1 MEDELTRRRV
11 LRAEDMRRLTRGRG
25 GHGLLPLVTLLIA
38 GLTLL
43 PVAVV
48 AFSLLTP
55 TTEVWRHLLDTV
67 LPRMVGNTLL
77 LVGGVGLG
85 TLVVGGGLAW
95 LVSAFDFPGRRHFR
109 WMLVLPMAVPTYIM
123 GIVYI
128 ALLDASGPVQ
138 SFVRA
143 SGWSTAG
150 LAEVRSGTSAII
162 VMTLVLYPYVFL
174 LARAGFEELSGS
186 MFEAAQTLGADRKR
200 LFFRVAL
207 PLARPSLVAGVSL
220 ASMEAL
226 ADFATVRYFNFPTV
240 SDGVL
245 RVWYG
250 MMELGAASELAG
262 LLAMFALLLL
272 LLERRTRRRRA
283 YHQSKGK
290 LPGMP
295 VTPLAGWRGAMASMT
310 CSAVM
315 LAAFGLPATQLL
327 AWSVTE
333 LASMQPGVSAVYV
346 RLAWNSVSLAALA
359 AACAAV
365 VAFVMAAVSRLSPT
379 RVTRAATSVVTMGYA
394 MPGAVIAVGVLGP
407 LALFDRV
414 ANMAIES
421 VAGGGVGLI
430 LTGSLVGLAYAYTA
444 RFMAVAYSSVD
455 ASMER
460 IAPNTVLAARSLGAG
475 WLRVG
480 TRVQLP
486 LILPGIIAGMVLVF
500 VDVMR
505 ELPITVVL
513 RPFGYDTLAIW
524 VWQMAAESLWTSTA
538 IPALA
543 IVLVGLL
550 PVKLLL
556 DASGAG
562 MQREE
567 RR

>member
-1 MEDELTRRRV
+1 M
-11 LRAEDMRRLTRGRG
+11 
-25 GHGLLPLVTLLIA
+25 TLLIA

-55 TTEVWRHLLDTV
+55 TWEVWRHLLDTV

-77 LVGGVGLG
+77 LVTGVAVG
-85 TLVVGGGLAW
+85 TLVLGGGLAW

-109 WMLVLPMAVPTYIM
+109 WMLVLPMAVPAYIM

-128 ALLDASGPVQ
+128 ALFDASGPVQ
-138 SFVRA
+138 SFMRA
-143 SGWSTAG
+143 SGWSTAD
-150 LAEVRSGTSAII
+150 LPEVRSGAGAII

-186 MFEAAQTLGADRKR
+186 MFEAAQTLGADGKR
-200 LFFRVAL
+200 RFFRVAL
-207 PLARPSLVAGVSL
+207 PLVRPSLVAGVSL

-250 MMELGAASELAG
+250 MMDLGAASELAG
-262 LLAMFALLLL
+262 LLALFALCLL

-283 YHQSKGK
+283 YHQSKGR

-295 VTPLAGWRGAMASMT
+295 VTRLSGWRGATASMA
-310 CSAVM
+310 CLAVM
-315 LAAFGLPATQLL
+315 IAAFGLPATQLL
-327 AWSVTE
+327 AWSVAE
-333 LASMQPGVSAVYV
+333 LATMQPGVVAVYA
-346 RLAWNSVSLAALA
+346 RLASNSVTLAALA
-359 AACAAV
+359 AACAAA
-365 VAFVMAAVSRLSPT
+365 VAFVMAALSRLSPT
-379 RVTRAATSVVTMGYA
+379 RLTRAATNVVTMGYA

-407 LALFDRV
+407 LALFDRA
-414 ANMAIES
+414 ANQMFEAALGS
-421 VAGGGVGLI
+421 APGLI

-475 WLRVG
+475 WFRVG

-505 ELPITVVL
+505 ELPIAVVL

-562 MQREE
+562 IQREE
-567 RR
+567 HR